1 MGAITLPY
9 TFVAGQTPTQTQWNS
24 NPTTIATLVNGQ
36 IDKANVDSSGSD
48 GIVTMDEAQTV
59 SGAKTFSG
67 ATTMTGTLTAGVDDT
82 GVDVKFFGA
91 SAGAFSLWDESANK
105 QIIQGATAAGP
116 GSLTLATGELTNV
129 DGGILGRIDFQ
140 APLDSA
146 GTDAILVGASIWA
159 EADAT
164 FSSTVNTTDIV
175 FAAAIGETAAA
186 VMRMKKGSL
195 SPNTTDG
202 MSLGTTALN
211 WSDLFLDSG
220 AILDFD
226 SGNVVI
232 THSSGVINVSTG
244 ALQVGG
250 VAVATG
256 TAASLSGSTNNNLV
270 TVTGANAMLGEANLN
285 FDGSTLA
292 VTGALTA
299 SGTITAN
306 AGVAIDV
313 GTTGNRIDL
322 DTDNDTSIR
331 SSADDTVTL
340 EAAGFDIITMAIS
353 EATSGKLTMNSTGNA
368 TPIIEF
374 KSAAGSVG
382 NMSLRWSQGSGD
394 GSADNMGYLLEYE
407 GASNAIHFRSTD
419 IDGSATSGNIWR
431 VVDGQTTVDANTTW
445 DDNAYD
451 YACDDCGW
459 HHPHKHDVCPECGGN
474 AKWHDDNALI
484 YKATHDIDK
493 RASLR
498 QLEKLGVID
507 CNGTLDNGEKLE
519 VFTRLQNAHM
529 FTFSALSQLHKRIEE
544 LERKAA

>member
-292 VTGALTA
+292 VTGGA
-299 SGTITAN
+299 TISTTL
-306 AGVAIDV
+306 VM
-313 GTTGNRIDL
+313 TGNI
-322 DTDNDTSIR
+322 TG
-331 SSADDTVTL
+331 ADAAGPAVVN
-340 EAAGFDIITMAIS
+340 EAAS
-353 EATSGKLTMNSTGNA
+353 LTNPT
-368 TPIIEF
+368 
-374 KSAAGSVG
+374 
-382 NMSLRWSQGSGD
+382 
-394 GSADNMGYLLEYE
+394 
-407 GASNAIHFRSTD
+407 
-419 IDGSATSGNIWR
+419 
-431 VVDGQTTVDANTTW
+431 
-445 DDNAYD
+445 
-451 YACDDCGW
+451 
-459 HHPHKHDVCPECGGN
+459 
-474 AKWHDDNALI
+474 LI
-484 YKATHDIDK
+484 PN
-493 RASLR
+493 RAEL
-498 QLEKLGVID
+498 
-507 CNGTLDNGEKLE
+507 
-519 VFTRLQNAHM
+519 
-529 FTFSALSQLHKRIEE
+529 ALSWAARNGQL
-544 LERKAA
+544 